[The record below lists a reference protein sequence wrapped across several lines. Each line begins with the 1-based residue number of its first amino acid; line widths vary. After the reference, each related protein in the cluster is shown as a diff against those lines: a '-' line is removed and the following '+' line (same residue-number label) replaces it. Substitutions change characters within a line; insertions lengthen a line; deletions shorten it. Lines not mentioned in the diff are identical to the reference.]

1 MKQTDKIQKT
11 PRSETTREATSRV
24 KFWKPPNSLE
34 APEAPAGFVHRWIRT
49 EVLGQDDAKN
59 VHSRLREGYEP
70 VRAEEYPNF
79 KAPTIIDGSLKGV
92 IGVGGLIL
100 CRISKE
106 LVAQRNA
113 YYKKRTEGQQE
124 SVDNELMKDEHPS
137 MPISKERQSRVTF
150 GGSKKSD

>member
-1 MKQTDKIQKT
+1 M
-11 PRSETTREATSRV
+11 
-24 KFWKPPNSLE
+24 
-34 APEAPAGFVHRWIRT
+34 
-49 EVLGQDDAKN
+49 
-59 VHSRLREGYEP
+59 
-70 VRAEEYPNF
+70 
-79 KAPTIIDGSLKGV
+79 KGV

-150 GGSKKSD
+150 GGSKKSE

>member
-1 MKQTDKIQKT
+1 MKQTDKTQKT
-11 PRSETTREATSRV
+11 PRNETTREATSRV
-24 KFWKPPNSLE
+24 KFWKPPNALE
-34 APEAPAGFVHRWIRT
+34 TPEAPAGFVHRWIRT
-49 EVLGQDDAKN
+49 EVLGKDDAKN

-79 KAPTIIDGSLKGV
+79 KAPTVVDGSMKGV

-113 YYKKRTEGQQE
+113 YYRKRTEGQQE

-150 GGSKKSD
+150 GGSKKSE